1 MNDLLKE
8 WEALN
13 DALNTI
19 RSDKQQAA
27 EGMAY
32 ITAAEHRVKEREILQ
47 KGETIWMKIK
57 TNYPHQIQNEL
68 IQKYLTNFQLN
79 YEEQIMRL
87 KDKQSILKNEMQA
100 YDTQKNIAL
109 KKDDFKQAN
118 ELRNKIKKTTEA
130 LIHIEYQIRSIHKKQ
145 QDEMG

>member
-19 RSDKQQAA
+19 RKEKQQAA
-27 EGMAY
+27 EDMAY
-32 ITAAEHRVKEREILQ
+32 ITAAEQRIKEREILQ
-47 KGETIWMKIK
+47 QGEKIWVKIK
-57 TNYPHQIQNEL
+57 KLDPKLIENEMIQTYL
-68 IQKYLTNFQLN
+68 INFQLN
-79 YEEQIMRL
+79 YNQQIHSL
-87 KDKQSILKNEMQA
+87 KEKQKILKNEMQECE
-100 YDTQKNIAL
+100 TQKTIAL
-109 KKDDFKQAN
+109 KKDDFTLAN
-118 ELRNKIKKTTEA
+118 EFRNKIKKTTEA